1 MRSTTVISLL
11 VASWALLSRE
21 EIFSCGWFELT
32 LFETRITSC
41 SCRAGYGKALFD
53 GGMQDSNSADFHS
66 SFLIPCLFLVRL
78 PTLTLRPNRGCKAWL
93 TS

>member
-11 VASWALLSRE
+11 VASWALLSQSPAAYAAPVPSNLVSAMEKRCSMGE
-21 EIFSCGWFELT
+21 CKIATVRIFP
-32 LFETRITSC
+32 
-41 SCRAGYGKALFD
+41 
-53 GGMQDSNSADFHS
+53 HS
-66 SFLIPCLFLVRL
+66 SFLMPCLFLVRL